1 MASNI
6 IYEPGYNISVVA
18 SYQTS
23 PVSGGVCIYG
33 DLTGIAEIDENAT
46 TGETTVNF
54 GPWIADL
61 PVTDSKTGG
70 IAKGAPLFASKAT
83 TVVISNDSTGVFL
96 GYANEAVD
104 DGATATIEVI
114 HPPMIGGIMSAG
126 AIGATQLANGAVITT
141 KILAAKIVTAP
152 KLSGTAN
159 TRRLF
164 IPLGAV
170 SATTSQIAFVA
181 PCAGVINSVKLVSKT
196 RSLQMIPTIG
206 TFTLTEQGNR
216 SWHWQESSR
225 KQPRLPGLCTRCIR
239 RISVSALPTPP
250 TRLWRSA
257 MLSFSPQ
264 PKPKAATESHRK
276 LALLIEFLPNGGL
289 NK

>member
-1 MASNI
+1 MAANI
-6 IYEPGYNISVVA
+6 IYEPGYNISVVV
-18 SYQTS
+18 SYPAS

-61 PVTDSKTGG
+61 SVTAAISG

-83 TVVISNDSTGVFL
+83 PVVISNNSAGVFL

-104 DGATATIEVI
+104 NGATATIEVI
-114 HPPMIGGIMSAG
+114 HPPMIGGILGAG
-126 AIGATQLANGAVITT
+126 AIGATQLATGAVITT
-141 KILAAKIVTAP
+141 KILAANVTAP

-159 TRRLF
+159 TRPVI

-181 PCAGVINSVKLVSKT
+181 PCAGVINSVKLVTKNAVT
-196 RSLQMIPTIG
+196 ADDTNYW
-206 TFTLTEQGNR
+206 TFTLTDKGTGAGAGKIVEKTTKSTDG
-216 SWHWQESSR
+216 
-225 KQPRLPGLCTRCIR
+225 
-239 RISVSALPTPP
+239 SALAAYVALSLGTPDA
-250 TRLWRSA
+250 THKIMAIGDVVLFTATKTASA
-257 MLSFSPQ
+257 TAL
-264 PKPKAATESHRK
+264 AEA
-276 LALLIEFLPNGGL
+276 ALLIEFLPTEA
-289 NK
+289 

>member
-18 SYQTS
+18 SYPTS
-23 PVSGGVCIYG
+23 PKSGGVCIYG

-83 TVVISNDSTGVFL
+83 PVVISNDSTGVFL
-96 GYANEAVD
+96 GYANETVG

-126 AIGATQLANGAVITT
+126 AIGATQLATNAVITT
-141 KILAAKIVTAP
+141 KILAANVTAP

-159 TRRLF
+159 TRPVI

-181 PCAGVINSVKLVSKT
+181 PCAGVINSVKLVTKDAVT
-196 RSLQMIPTIG
+196 ADDTNYW
-206 TFTLTEQGNR
+206 TFTLTDKGTGAGVGKIVEKTTKSTG
-216 SWHWQESSR
+216 
-225 KQPRLPGLCTRCIR
+225 G
-239 RISVSALPTPP
+239 SALAAYVALSLGTPDA
-250 TRLWRSA
+250 THKIMAIGDVVLFTATKTASA
-257 MLSFSPQ
+257 TAL
-264 PKPKAATESHRK
+264 AEA
-276 LALLIEFLPNGGL
+276 ALLIEFLPTEA
-289 NK
+289 

>member
-18 SYQTS
+18 SYPTS
-23 PVSGGVCIYG
+23 PKSGGVCIYG
-33 DLTGIAEIDENAT
+33 DLAGIAEIDENAT

-61 PVTDSKTGG
+61 SVTAAISG
-70 IAKGAPLFASKAT
+70 IAKGTPLFASKAT
-83 TVVISNDSTGVFL
+83 PVVISDNSAGVFL

-104 DGATATIEVI
+104 NGDTATIEVI

-126 AIGATQLANGAVITT
+126 AIGATQLATGAVITT
-141 KILAAKIVTAP
+141 KILAANVTAP

-159 TRRLF
+159 TRPVI

-181 PCAGVINSVKLVSKT
+181 PCAGVINSVKLVTKDAVT
-196 RSLQMIPTIG
+196 ADDTNYW
-206 TFTLTEQGNR
+206 TFTLTDKGTGAGVGKIVEKTTKITG
-216 SWHWQESSR
+216 
-225 KQPRLPGLCTRCIR
+225 G
-239 RISVSALPTPP
+239 SALAAYVALSLGTPDA
-250 TRLWRSA
+250 THKIMAIGDVVLFTATKTASA
-257 MLSFSPQ
+257 TAL
-264 PKPKAATESHRK
+264 AEA
-276 LALLIEFLPNGGL
+276 ALLIEFLPTEA
-289 NK
+289 

>member
-18 SYQTS
+18 SYPTS
-23 PVSGGVCIYG
+23 PKSGGVCIYG
-33 DLTGIAEIDENAT
+33 DLAGIAEIDENAT

-61 PVTDSKTGG
+61 SVVDSNTGG

-83 TVVISNDSTGVFL
+83 PVVISNDSTGVFL
-96 GYANEAVD
+96 GYANETVGD
-104 DGATATIEVI
+104 SATATIEVI

-141 KILAAKIVTAP
+141 KILAANVTAP

-159 TRRLF
+159 TRPVI

-181 PCAGVINSVKLVSKT
+181 PCAGVINSVKLVTKDAVT
-196 RSLQMIPTIG
+196 ADDTNYW
-206 TFTLTEQGNR
+206 TFTLTDKGTGAGAGKIVEKTTKSTG
-216 SWHWQESSR
+216 
-225 KQPRLPGLCTRCIR
+225 G
-239 RISVSALPTPP
+239 SALAAYVALSLGTPDA
-250 TRLWRSA
+250 THKIMAIGDVVLFTATKTASA
-257 MLSFSPQ
+257 TAL
-264 PKPKAATESHRK
+264 AEA
-276 LALLIEFLPNGGL
+276 ALLIEFLPTEA
-289 NK
+289 

>member
-18 SYQTS
+18 SYPTS
-23 PVSGGVCIYG
+23 PKSGGVCIYG
-33 DLTGIAEIDENAT
+33 DLAGIAEIDENAT

-61 PVTDSKTGG
+61 PVTDIITGG
-70 IAKGAPLFASKAT
+70 IAKGTPLFASKAT
-83 TVVISNDSTGVFL
+83 PVVISNNSAGVFL

-104 DGATATIEVI
+104 NGATATIEVI

-141 KILAAKIVTAP
+141 KILAANVTAP

-159 TRRLF
+159 TRPVI

-181 PCAGVINSVKLVSKT
+181 PCAGVINSVKLVTKDAVT
-196 RSLQMIPTIG
+196 ADDTNYW
-206 TFTLTEQGNR
+206 TFTLTDKGTGAGVGKIVEKTTKITG
-216 SWHWQESSR
+216 
-225 KQPRLPGLCTRCIR
+225 G
-239 RISVSALPTPP
+239 SALAAYVALSLGTPDA
-250 TRLWRSA
+250 THKIMAIGDVVLFTATKTASA
-257 MLSFSPQ
+257 TAL
-264 PKPKAATESHRK
+264 AEA
-276 LALLIEFLPNGGL
+276 ALLIEFLPTEA
-289 NK
+289 

>member
-1 MASNI
+1 MAANI

-18 SYQTS
+18 SYPAS

-33 DLTGIAEIDENAT
+33 DLAGIAEIDENAT

-61 PVTDSKTGG
+61 PVTDSNTGG

-83 TVVISNDSTGVFL
+83 PVKISNNSAGVFL

-104 DGATATIEVI
+104 NGDTATIEVI

-126 AIGATQLANGAVITT
+126 AIGAPQLATSAVTT
-141 KILAAKIVTAP
+141 DKIFAANVTAP

-159 TRRLF
+159 TRPVI

-170 SATTSQIAFVA
+170 TVTTSQIAFVA
-181 PCAGVINSVKLVSKT
+181 PCAGVINSVKLVNENAVT
-196 RSLQMIPTIG
+196 ADDTNYW
-206 TFTLTEQGNR
+206 TFTLTNKGTGAGTGKIVEKTT
-216 SWHWQESSR
+216 ESTS
-225 KQPRLPGLCTRCIR
+225 G
-239 RISVSALPTPP
+239 SALAAYVALSLGTPD
-250 TRLWRSA
+250 TTHKIMAIGDVVL
-257 MLSFSPQ
+257 FT
-264 PKPKAATESHRK
+264 ATATATATALAEA
-276 LALLIEFLPNGGL
+276 ALLIEFLPTEA
-289 NK
+289 

>member
-1 MASNI
+1 MAANI

-18 SYQTS
+18 SYPTS
-23 PVSGGVCIYG
+23 PKSGGVCIYG

-61 PVTDSKTGG
+61 SVTAAISE
-70 IAKGAPLFASKAT
+70 IAKGTPLFASKAT
-83 TVVISNDSTGVFL
+83 PVVISNNSAGVFL

-104 DGATATIEVI
+104 NGATATIEVI

-126 AIGATQLANGAVITT
+126 AIGATQLATGAVITT
-141 KILAAKIVTAP
+141 KILAANVTAP

-159 TRRLF
+159 TRPVI

-181 PCAGVINSVKLVSKT
+181 PCAGVINSVKLVTKDAVT
-196 RSLQMIPTIG
+196 ADDTNYW
-206 TFTLTEQGNR
+206 TFTLTDKGTGAGVGKIVEKTTKITG
-216 SWHWQESSR
+216 
-225 KQPRLPGLCTRCIR
+225 G
-239 RISVSALPTPP
+239 SALAAYVALSLGTPDA
-250 TRLWRSA
+250 THKIMAIGDVVLFTATKTASA
-257 MLSFSPQ
+257 TAL
-264 PKPKAATESHRK
+264 AEA
-276 LALLIEFLPNGGL
+276 ALLIEFLPTEA
-289 NK
+289 

>member
-1 MASNI
+1 MAANI

-18 SYQTS
+18 SYPAS

-33 DLTGIAEIDENAT
+33 DLAGIAEIDKNAT

-61 PVTDSKTGG
+61 SVTGSIGA

-83 TVVISNDSTGVFL
+83 TVVISNNSAGVFL

-104 DGATATIEVI
+104 NGATATIEVI

-126 AIGATQLANGAVITT
+126 AIGTSELAPGAVTAT
-141 KILAAKIVTAP
+141 EILAANVTAP

-159 TRRLF
+159 TRPVI

-170 SATTSQIAFVA
+170 TVTTSQIAFVA
-181 PCAGVINSVKLVSKT
+181 PCAGVINSVKLVNKNAVTASDT
-196 RSLQMIPTIG
+196 DYW
-206 TFTLTEQGNR
+206 TFTLTNKGTGTGDGKIVEKTTKSTG
-216 SWHWQESSR
+216 
-225 KQPRLPGLCTRCIR
+225 G
-239 RISVSALPTPP
+239 SALDAYVALSLGTPDA
-250 TRLWRSA
+250 THNIMALDDVVLFTA
-257 MLSFSPQ
+257 TANAG
-264 PKPKAATESHRK
+264 AAALAEA
-276 LALLIEFLPNGGL
+276 ALLIEFLPTEA
-289 NK
+289 

>member
-1 MASNI
+1 MAANI

-18 SYQTS
+18 SHPAS

-33 DLTGIAEIDENAT
+33 DLAGIAEIDENAT

-61 PVTDSKTGG
+61 PVTDSITGG

-83 TVVISNDSTGVFL
+83 PVVISNDSTGVFL
-96 GYANEAVD
+96 GYANETVGD
-104 DGATATIEVI
+104 SATATIEVI

-141 KILAAKIVTAP
+141 KILAANVTAP

-159 TRRLF
+159 TRPVI

-181 PCAGVINSVKLVSKT
+181 PCAGVINSVKLVNKNAVT
-196 RSLQMIPTIG
+196 ADDTNYW
-206 TFTLTEQGNR
+206 TFTLTDKGTGAGTGKIVEKSTKSTG
-216 SWHWQESSR
+216 
-225 KQPRLPGLCTRCIR
+225 G
-239 RISVSALPTPP
+239 SALAAYVALSLGTPD
-250 TRLWRSA
+250 TTHKIMAIGDVVLFTATKTASA
-257 MLSFSPQ
+257 TAL
-264 PKPKAATESHRK
+264 AEA
-276 LALLIEFLPNGGL
+276 ALLIEFLPTEA
-289 NK
+289 